1 MYIDIFLGVFVL
13 IGVIQGF
20 HRGIIRTVFSI
31 VGIVVGLLA
40 ALKFSP
46 FVVGLLDSIF
56 DWDPMIS
63 LILGLILT
71 FALIM
76 WGIKWLGKSAEKTLK
91 LVKLNI
97 FNQLLGSILY
107 AGLMIVTYSAI
118 IWFMGR
124 TDVISDKQ
132 KTESKSYPYLME
144 VPKYGQAAFE
154 SVKPVFKDFWDKMD
168 LVKDSDEE
176 I

>member
-1 MYIDIFLGVFVL
+1 MYIDIFLGLFVL

-20 HRGIIRTVFSI
+20 HRGIIRSVFAI

-46 FVVGLLDSIF
+46 LVVSLFDKIF

-63 LILGLILT
+63 LVLGLIST
-71 FALIM
+71 FLLIM
-76 WGIKWLGKSAEKTLK
+76 WGIKWLGRSAEKTLK
-91 LVKLNI
+91 LVKLNL
-97 FNQLLGSILY
+97 FNKLLGAVLY
-107 AGLMIVTYSAI
+107 AGLMVVTYSAI

-124 TDVISDKQ
+124 TDVISEKQ
-132 KTESKSYPYLME
+132 ISESKSYVYLMQ

-168 LVKDSDEE
+168 LVNDAGEE
-176 I
+176 G